1 MRMPRRFVA
10 EMYCDRVAACKI
22 YQQEAYTQQSAIRYF
37 CNDGGKILMHPE
49 TRKEIGFL
57 LTMLGEKGE
66 KETAEYIK
74 NFYLKGEEIPDTYR
88 EYESLEEIDAAM
100 GVSS

>member
-1 MRMPRRFVA
+1 
-10 EMYCDRVAACKI
+10 
-22 YQQEAYTQQSAIRYF
+22 
-37 CNDGGKILMHPE
+37 
-49 TRKEIGFL
+49 
-57 LTMLGEKGE
+57 MLGEKGE